1 MSERTYLDT
10 LNEMLKDPE
19 FKKEWDELE
28 PERQVTK
35 AIANAR
41 SKSKV
46 TQMELSQKTGINQ
59 SNLSRIERG
68 TMIPSI
74 KTLSKIAQGMGL
86 HLKIEFVP

>member
-35 AIANAR
+35 AIASAR

-74 KTLSKIAQGMGL
+74 KTLNKIAQGMGL
-86 HLKIEFVP
+86 HLKSEFVP